1 MIMQAA
7 TVAATFAATVTTT
20 AGPQRWRRKAL
31 VLACASALA
40 ACSPL
45 PPTPPLADQAL
56 ARQALAQASFEQAQG
71 PAVSLGPVPDHWWQ
85 LYADPAL
92 DSLVQQA
99 LQANTG
105 LREARAHLQR
115 AHAMVQAVEAEAG
128 PHASAEAAAKRAQE
142 AGETFLLKEKLP
154 VMNEANLGFSV
165 SYQIDLFGQLARAE
179 EAAHASQQATAA
191 ALDVVRVSVAAATVR
206 AYVQGCTAT
215 HELHRAQA
223 ALAVQQRRLDLAQRL
238 VEAGRSPRTTVQ
250 AAQAQT
256 LALQARVPAYAATQD
271 AAHYKL
277 AALLGLPPQ
286 ALSRE
291 RTRCEA
297 PPRLAQP
304 LPVGDGAAL
313 LQRRPDV
320 REAER
325 QLAAATARIGVATAA
340 LYPSIR
346 LGASAGLSGVLGDL
360 GNASTARWGLGPLI
374 SWQIPDNAARARVQ
388 ASQADAQAAL
398 ARFDGVVLKAL
409 RETETSLSRYGHDLD
424 EQARLAQAREQADQ
438 VAQDNRRLYESGRAP
453 LLSQLEAQG
462 ALSRLDQQVAQSQG
476 QTALDEVAL
485 FLALGGGWQQQA
497 TQPGSAH

>member
-1 MIMQAA
+1 MITRPTPTPRTGRPHPWQHRPLA
-7 TVAATFAATVTTT
+7 
-20 AGPQRWRRKAL
+20 
-31 VLACASALA
+31 LACTAALA
-40 ACSPL
+40 ALTACSPL
-45 PPTPPLADQAL
+45 PPTPALADQAV
-56 ARQALAQASFEQAQG
+56 ARQALAQAGFEQARG

-92 DSLVQQA
+92 DGLVQQA

-115 AHAMVQAVEAEAG
+115 AHAVVQAVEAEAG
-128 PHASAEAAAKRAQE
+128 PHASVEAAGKRAQE

-154 VMNEANLGFSV
+154 VMNEGNLGFSV

-179 EAAHASQQATAA
+179 EAAHASQEATAA

-215 HELHRAQA
+215 HELHDAQA
-223 ALAVQQRRLDLAQRL
+223 ALAVQQRRLDLARRL

-256 LALQARVPAYAATQD
+256 LALQARLPAYSAAQD
-271 AAHYKL
+271 AAHYQL

-286 ALSRE
+286 ALGRE

-297 PPRLAQP
+297 PPRLEQP

-313 LQRRPDV
+313 LRRRPDV

-340 LYPSIR
+340 LYPSIH

-398 ARFDGVVLKAL
+398 AHFDGVVLKAL
-409 RETETSLSRYGHDLD
+409 RETETALSRYVHDLD
-424 EQARLAQAREQADQ
+424 GQAQLAQAREQAEQ
-438 VAQDNRRLYESGRAP
+438 LARDNHRLYESGRAP
-453 LLSQLEAQG
+453 LMNHLDAQG
-462 ALSRLDQQVAQSQG
+462 ALTRLDQQLAESQG
-476 QTALDEVAL
+476 QTAQDEVAL
-485 FLALGGGWQQQA
+485 FLALGGGWSRSA
-497 TQPGSAH
+497 AEPGTAH

>member
-7 TVAATFAATVTTT
+7 TGHATAA
-20 AGPQRWRRKAL
+20 PQRWRQKAL
-31 VLACASALA
+31 VLACAGALA

-45 PPTPPLADQAL
+45 PPTPPLANQAV
-56 ARQALAQASFEQAQG
+56 ARQALAQAGFEQARG
-71 PAVSLGPVPDHWWQ
+71 PAVSLGPVPDRWWQ

-92 DSLVQQA
+92 DSLVQQG

-115 AHAMVQAVEAEAG
+115 AHAIVQAVDAEAG
-128 PHASAEAAAKRAQE
+128 PHASVEAAGKRAQE

-154 VMNEANLGFSV
+154 VMNEGNLGFSV

-179 EAAHASQQATAA
+179 EAAHATQEATAA
-191 ALDVVRVSVAAATVR
+191 ALDVVRMSVAAATVR
-206 AYVQGCTAT
+206 AYVQGCSAT
-215 HELHRAQA
+215 HELHRAEA
-223 ALAVQQRRLDLAQRL
+223 ALAVQQRRLELARRL
-238 VEAGRSPRTTVQ
+238 AEAGRSPRTAVQ
-250 AAQAQT
+250 AAQSQT
-256 LALQARVPAYAATQD
+256 LGLQARLPAYAAAQD
-271 AAHYKL
+271 AAHYQL
-277 AALLGLPPQ
+277 AALLGLAPQ

-297 PPRLAQP
+297 PPKLDQP

-325 QLAAATARIGVATAA
+325 LLAAATARIGVATAA
-340 LYPSIR
+340 LYPSIH

-360 GNASTARWGLGPLI
+360 GNAATARWGLGPLI

-398 ARFDGVVLKAL
+398 AHFDGVVLNAL
-409 RETETSLSRYGHDLD
+409 RETETALSRYAHDLD
-424 EQARLAQAREQADQ
+424 EQAQLAQAREQADQ
-438 VAQDNRRLYESGRAP
+438 VAHANHRLYENGRAP

-485 FLALGGGWQQQA
+485 FLALGGGWLQQSPQSS
-497 TQPGSAH
+497 GAH

>member
-7 TVAATFAATVTTT
+7 TVHATAA
-20 AGPQRWRRKAL
+20 PHRWRQKAL
-31 VLACASALA
+31 VLACAGALA

-45 PPTPPLADQAL
+45 PPTPPLADQAV
-56 ARQALAQASFEQAQG
+56 ARQALAQAGFEQARG
-71 PAVSLGPVPDHWWQ
+71 PAVSPGLVPDRWWQ

-92 DSLVQQA
+92 DSLVQQG

-115 AHAMVQAVEAEAG
+115 AHA
-128 PHASAEAAAKRAQE
+128 

-154 VMNEANLGFSV
+154 VMNEGNLGFSV

-206 AYVQGCTAT
+206 AYVQGCSAT
-215 HELHRAQA
+215 HELHRAEA
-223 ALAVQQRRLDLAQRL
+223 ALAVQQRRLELARRL
-238 VEAGRSPRTTVQ
+238 AEAGRSPRTAVQ
-250 AAQAQT
+250 AAQSQT
-256 LALQARVPAYAATQD
+256 LGLQARLPAYAAAQD
-271 AAHYKL
+271 AAHYQL
-277 AALLGLPPQ
+277 AALLGLAPQ

-297 PPRLAQP
+297 PPKLDQP

-325 QLAAATARIGVATAA
+325 LLVASTFNIAATTAA
-340 LYPSIR
+340 LYPSIH

-360 GNASTARWGLGPLI
+360 GNAATARWGLGPLI

-398 ARFDGVVLKAL
+398 AHFDGVVLNAL
-409 RETETSLSRYGHDLD
+409 RETETALSRYAHDLD
-424 EQARLAQAREQADQ
+424 EQAQLAQAREQADQ
-438 VAQDNRRLYESGRAP
+438 VAHANHRLYESGRAP

-485 FLALGGGWQQQA
+485 FLSLGGGWLQQSPQSS
-497 TQPGSAH
+497 GAH

>member
-7 TVAATFAATVTTT
+7 TVHATAA
-20 AGPQRWRRKAL
+20 PHRWRQKAL
-31 VLACASALA
+31 VLACAGALA

-45 PPTPPLADQAL
+45 PPTPPLADQAV
-56 ARQALAQASFEQAQG
+56 ARQALAQAGFEQARG
-71 PAVSLGPVPDHWWQ
+71 PAVSPGLVPDRWWQ

-92 DSLVQQA
+92 DSLVQQG

-115 AHAMVQAVEAEAG
+115 AHAIVQAVDAEAG
-128 PHASAEAAAKRAQE
+128 PHASVEAAGKRAQE

-154 VMNEANLGFSV
+154 VMNEGNLGFSV

-206 AYVQGCTAT
+206 AYVQGCSAT
-215 HELHRAQA
+215 HELHRAEA
-223 ALAVQQRRLDLAQRL
+223 ALAVQQRRLELARRL
-238 VEAGRSPRTTVQ
+238 AEAGRSPRTAVQ
-250 AAQAQT
+250 AAQSQT
-256 LALQARVPAYAATQD
+256 LGLQARLPAYAAAQD
-271 AAHYKL
+271 AAHYQL
-277 AALLGLPPQ
+277 AALLGLAPQ

-297 PPRLAQP
+297 PPKLDQP

-325 QLAAATARIGVATAA
+325 LLAAATARIGVATAA
-340 LYPSIR
+340 LYPSIH

-360 GNASTARWGLGPLI
+360 GNAATARWGLGPLI

-398 ARFDGVVLKAL
+398 AHFDGVVLNAL
-409 RETETSLSRYGHDLD
+409 RETETALSRYAHDLD
-424 EQARLAQAREQADQ
+424 EQAQLAQAREQADQ
-438 VAQDNRRLYESGRAP
+438 VAHANHRLYESGRAP

-485 FLALGGGWQQQA
+485 FLALGGGWLQQSPQ
-497 TQPGSAH
+497 SSDAH